1 MLTVICSKC
10 YLDKLLILLGKQLLL
25 YKFIWFI
32 FSMFNIF
39 SNFSVVVRILS
50 ELLAVVVISQ
60 RRILVGEEG

>member
-10 YLDKLLILLGKQLLL
+10 YLDKLLILSGKQLLL

-60 RRILVGEEG
+60 RLILVGEEG